1 MPFFIYY
8 HKIDLNCYLSYKVS
22 HIYLKQT
29 IGVGS
34 NNGNVN
40 HRQGDY
46 TDIGSKATSH
56 IPYQPMKNAASN
68 KKMILEDHAR
78 VAVPGSR
85 PLPLH
90 VEDLGLVR
98 SAHHGRS
105 VRVA

>member
-1 MPFFIYY
+1 MLML
-8 HKIDLNCYLSYKVS
+8 HLVAKIE
-22 HIYLKQT
+22 
-29 IGVGS
+29 
-34 NNGNVN
+34 
-40 HRQGDY
+40 
-46 TDIGSKATSH
+46 DIAVIEGHVMAIT
-56 IPYQPMKNAASN
+56 AEN

>member
-1 MPFFIYY
+1 MCMCGYSMTHGHSIQMLML
-8 HKIDLNCYLSYKVS
+8 HLVAKIE
-22 HIYLKQT
+22 
-29 IGVGS
+29 
-34 NNGNVN
+34 
-40 HRQGDY
+40 
-46 TDIGSKATSH
+46 DIAVIEGHVVAIT
-56 IPYQPMKNAASN
+56 AED
-68 KKMILEDHAR
+68 KKMILEDHAC